1 MFRHLA
7 GTALIFVLS
16 AISSWTAPK
25 SSSKKPPLVV
35 SHSTASS
42 TSAQTSNRLDTAF
55 IHKTYV
61 DGDFDLAI
69 ELIEDAQRY
78 GGPFS
83 HHDSVFIFKHLG
95 VMHAAKYET
104 REKGKAYMM
113 QLLNV
118 EPTAKIMDMYA
129 SDMIY
134 MIFKNIKDE
143 FDSSR
148 PLAQPESTPRPHPI
162 DSTRPDPSRKEKS
175 YAWVGWTAGAA
186 AVLGGAALTVHLL
199 SEEEPSR
206 KGYTSRD

>member
-1 MFRHLA
+1 MLRHFA
-7 GTALIFVLS
+7 TALSILVWMMLPSF
-16 AISSWTAPK
+16 AGPK
-25 SSSKKPPLVV
+25 SATKSAPQSSIK
-35 SHSTASS
+35 
-42 TSAQTSNRLDTAF
+42 TSASANGLDTTL
-55 IHKTYV
+55 IHKAYLE
-61 DGDFDLAI
+61 GDFDHAI
-69 ELIEDAQRY
+69 ELIEGALRY

-83 HHDSVFIFKHLG
+83 HQDSVFIYKHLG

-148 PLAQPESTPRPHPI
+148 PLAEPDGKPRP
-162 DSTRPDPSRKEKS
+162 RPEEPAAKSKS
-175 YAWVGWTAGAA
+175 YAWVGWTAGAV
-186 AVLGGAALTVHLL
+186 AVVGGVAVGVHLL
-199 SEEEPSR
+199 SEEEPVKNRRISNEN
-206 KGYTSRD
+206 